1 MDWSRSERS
10 ERWVFFAWIR
20 ADALQHHLAVG
31 AEGVADAVA
40 LAQAKSPPHGLRHGG
55 LIEISERRFHL
66 PLGGACRN
74 AVGIRNERRKQT
86 YGNAD
91 ALPWRAARVES
102 SSRQALDASRSPK
115 PEPSATASTP
125 ASSHGSTSPGL
136 RPPAAMQ

>member
-31 AEGVADAVA
+31 AEGVANTVA
-40 LAQAKSPPHGLRHGG
+40 LAQAKSPAHGLRHGG
-55 LIEISERRFHL
+55 LIEISDRRFHL

-91 ALPWRAARVES
+91 ALPWRAASVES
-102 SSRQALDASRSPK
+102 SSRQAVATSRSPS

-125 ASSHGSTSPGL
+125 ASSQGSTSPGL